1 MIKLLKSLLIIL
13 LVFFSVVL
21 NAQEI
26 SKPQENKDSTVLKDL
41 KTRTTSSISE
51 FQNLYSLES
60 ELEHQKLLRNIFA
73 VSFIFLFATLM
84 FIIFFYGSRVKK
96 INELINVQNEYMNSA
111 KDQLQKIIAVF
122 NYIDQLIFITDSK
135 GVVEWTNSF
144 ALKDFK
150 DDYENNKVSLLNKF
164 SSENQG
170 VVFQAINNSQV
181 INFSDNVFENS
192 KNWKMIPIANSKG
205 EFSNMVF
212 VGYE

>member
-96 INELINVQNEYMNSA
+96 I
-111 KDQLQKIIAVF
+111 
-122 NYIDQLIFITDSK
+122 
-135 GVVEWTNSF
+135 
-144 ALKDFK
+144 
-150 DDYENNKVSLLNKF
+150 
-164 SSENQG
+164 
-170 VVFQAINNSQV
+170 
-181 INFSDNVFENS
+181 
-192 KNWKMIPIANSKG
+192 
-205 EFSNMVF
+205 
-212 VGYE
+212 

>member
-1 MIKLLKSLLIIL
+1 MHKLLQYPFLISILILSLNI
-13 LVFFSVVL
+13 

-26 SKPQENKDSTVLKDL
+26 TTSQEKKDSIVTFGLNAGN
-41 KTRTTSSISE
+41 TSISE
-51 FQNLYSLES
+51 FQNMYSLES

-73 VSFIFLFATLM
+73 VSFIFLFASLM
-84 FIIFFYGSRVKK
+84 FIIFFYGSKVKK

-135 GVVEWTNSF
+135 GVVEWTNSY
-144 ALKDFK
+144 ALKVFK
-150 DDYENNKVSLLNKF
+150 DDYENNSVSLLDKF
-164 SSENQG
+164 SSENQEK
-170 VVFQAINNSQV
+170 VFYAINNSQV
-181 INFSDNVFENS
+181 TNFIDHVFEKN

-212 VGYE
+212 VGN